1 MSRAKAKLQPDFEY
15 DSEFS
20 DWDYNNRKQSQKQKQ
35 RKFERRQQRLLK
47 QKDINQYLELEY
59 ENF

>member
-1 MSRAKAKLQPDFEY
+1 LQPDFEY

-47 QKDINQYLELEY
+47 QKEINHYLELEDEY
-59 ENF
+59 F